1 MSYNTHNTEPSSTN
15 PAVKQDRI
23 LIVDDEESIRSILS
37 RYLAMKGYH
46 VTTASDGMSA
56 IDQLKE
62 EPYDL
67 VLTDLKMPN
76 LDGREL
82 LKLMSDQFPDIPKIV
97 LSGYGTNE
105 DILLALKT
113 GAYDFLNKPIIDFKI
128 LDHAIERALDRKHLA
143 EQRDHYIE
151 QLTQINDV
159 ISLLN
164 RGRDTEKVFKTLSML
179 LRKIIPFN
187 RISLALIDQETG
199 EVVTKLVDSD
209 KDIMIPAGSR
219 FPLKDSSLNEAAS
232 SRKVLI
238 ISDLKEYGKEHPQS
252 EKAELLVKEGMNSS
266 MVLPLIVNNNTR
278 GFLFFGSEQPG
289 AFSEEH
295 ITFIESI
302 SAPIAFSIQRSE
314 LMNELEMYTK
324 KLENLVKIRTHEVLK
339 TQKTTIFALSS
350 LAELRDPD
358 TGEHLERMRNYCIL
372 IAQIAKYSGK
382 NVEINNQY
390 LRDLYDSSILHDI
403 GKVGIPDDI
412 LLKPGPLSP
421 EEFEIIKTHTTIGHQ
436 SLHKAAS
443 RELGDDSF
451 LKMAMDVTLYH
462 HERWDGGGYPEGL
475 KGEEIPLS
483 ARIVAVTDVYDAL
496 TSRRPYKEA
505 FSHEKSVEIML
516 KESYRFDPDLF
527 KIFLDNHEEF
537 NNIRKE
543 FN

>member
-1 MSYNTHNTEPSSTN
+1 MSYNTHNTEASNAN

-37 RYLAMKGYH
+37 RYLDMKGYH

-209 KDIMIPAGSR
+209 RDIMIPAGAK
-219 FPLKDSSLNEAAS
+219 FPLKDSSLNEAAI

-238 ISDLKEYGKEHPQS
+238 ISDLKKYGKEHPQS
-252 EKAELLVKEGMNSS
+252 EKSELLVKEGMNSS

-278 GFLFFGSEQPG
+278 GFLLFGSEQPG
-289 AFSEEH
+289 AFSDEH
-295 ITFIESI
+295 TTFIESI

-372 IAQIAKYSGK
+372 VAQIAKYSGK

-421 EEFEIIKTHTTIGHQ
+421 EEFEIIKTHATIGHQ

-483 ARIVAVTDVYDAL
+483 ARIVAISDVYDAL

-505 FSHEKSVEIML
+505 FSHEKSMEIMVN
-516 KESYRFDPDLF
+516 ESYRFDPDLF

-543 FN
+543 FK